1 MSRGFR
7 NADATQ
13 DMSEKATADT
23 INEILE
29 LDREQAAHSAEL
41 KAKGA
46 YGLCESCGKEIG
58 AERLEAL
65 PSATRCITCQ
75 AGWEQANRL

>member
-13 DMSEKATADT
+13 DLSEKATADT
-23 INEILE
+23 ISEILE
-29 LDREQAAHSAEL
+29 LDREQAAHSEEL
-41 KAKGA
+41 RAKGA
-46 YGLCESCGKEIG
+46 YGLCESCGKAIG

-65 PSATRCITCQ
+65 PSATRCIGCQ
-75 AGWEQANRL
+75 ASWEQVNRP